1 MYLNEP
7 LDNLITYLKSL
18 KKLRKLKLSKVK
30 ADDVHRLLE
39 LMGSQ
44 IFHLE
49 LVCLRESLD
58 LTQIAISCPNLQN
71 LEIYYSMAVHV
82 SSPLNFQ
89 FPKLQKFIIYC
100 TEIHRVDSQAV
111 SLITSQT
118 SIYETL
124 VYDRIHFFL
133 DSAESQS

>member
-124 VYDRIHFFL
+124 VYDRIHFF
-133 DSAESQS
+133 